1 MRVAATQTARSTEE
15 IAKHIA
21 QIRDATG
28 ASVAAVARIEETIG
42 EINAIAGSIAAA
54 VEQQGAATA
63 EIARNVAETA
73 SSANHMAE
81 RTNEVSAEARQTGM
95 RAADFLNNT
104 TALNAAMNALKS
116 VVIQVIRISSADVD
130 RREHRRRPCFADAT
144 IVCSGQTGK
153 AVVRD
158 ISEGGC
164 MLETDV
170 PCQVGQ
176 SIKLAIGRFSF
187 RTQGRVVQLAAHG
200 PRVAF
205 TGDRPTAE
213 QADRISLETIPELVQ
228 RTKADHVAFVQRVVG
243 AVESNEALP
252 AGSLATAHHCRLG
265 RWYDGVSDPATRE
278 LAPFKALDEPHHIV
292 HDAGARALVALVAGD
307 MALARRELTAVRQ
320 ASERVMKT
328 LDEFGRLYPSTIG
341 AAAKAAA

>member
-130 RREHRRRPCFADAT
+130 RREHRRRPCLADAT

-213 QADRISLETIPELVQ
+213 QADRISLETIPDLVQ
-228 RTKADHVAFVQRVVG
+228 RTKADHVAFVQKVVG

-328 LDEFGRLYPSTIG
+328 LDEFGRVYPSTIG